1 MPRKHLISIA
11 LAIVVIAPTLILS
24 GDLGLYFNPA
34 GLLLVLGGT
43 VLGVTMAYPAEV
55 LRGALN
61 QVRRLNQPRALDHAA
76 ISELFVRLVL
86 IRRRQGVR
94 ALEQAA
100 NEQNNPFLSLGV
112 AMVADEKPAAEIRL
126 RLEQEMDFILA
137 RRESERAVLN
147 LMGRLAPAF
156 GLAGTV
162 VGLIRM
168 LHTLKDPGGV
178 AAGMSVALLT
188 TFYGLMLANL
198 LVLPLERK
206 LRERNREEALEMTIV
221 TEGVCALAEVENSAA
236 MAAILASYR
245 PSRADLA
252 ADLALPASLA
262 RGLDLARGLVP
273 GLGRRKSSP
282 GLPTDGGPRIS

>member
-11 LAIVVIAPTLILS
+11 LATLVIAPTLVLS

-86 IRRRQGVR
+86 VRRRQGVR

-100 NEQNNPFLSLGV
+100 NEVGNPFLSLGV
-112 AMVADEKPAAEIRL
+112 AMVADEKPAAEVRL

-137 RRESERAVLN
+137 RRESERAVLS

-206 LRERNREEALEMTIV
+206 LRERNREEAMEMTVI
-221 TEGVCALAEVENSAA
+221 TEGVTALAEVENSAA
-236 MAAILASYR
+236 MAALLASYR
-245 PSRADLA
+245 PSRAGLAVDLP
-252 ADLALPASLA
+252 LPASLA

-273 GLGRRKSSP
+273 GLARRKSAPS
-282 GLPTDGGPRIS
+282 LPADDGPRVS